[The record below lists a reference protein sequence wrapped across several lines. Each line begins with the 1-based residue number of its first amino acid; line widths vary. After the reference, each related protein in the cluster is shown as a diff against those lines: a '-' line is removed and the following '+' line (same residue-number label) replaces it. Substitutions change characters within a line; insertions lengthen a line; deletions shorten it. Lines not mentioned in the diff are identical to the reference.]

1 MEPKKHRWW
10 LLGILVALLLGF
22 FVFTFWDAILI
33 RVAPK
38 MVLTTAL
45 NDLFF
50 QMEQRFQDDPLLIV
64 AGSLEPE
71 GKYTIDVDLET
82 EKELLGP
89 VTYDMTLQTNGTA
102 HQLCAEGNVSTSSKA
117 LDFSLYLDS
126 DFMAVSS
133 VDLVGGICYGITY
146 DTFAADIRQ
155 IPLLNFLINDSLL
168 QKWESSVQEIQENMG
183 RPYALPGLPE
193 TSPEDM
199 RKTLMGIA
207 VLPCKAQKCA
217 ISLSDITVTG
227 YKLDFSVSGQQIKQ
241 ILSGMT
247 DGTDIG
253 EGTAVVSFY
262 LYENSVVKIGLLYEA
277 EGSSL
282 QYRLD
287 LGQNPL
293 ENLLS
298 LQGTQR
304 KNGEDNKLAITVA
317 TQNEENQYTETWN
330 IQKGNYDPLFI
341 AFAWNPLS
349 GDMTLKTSVAA
360 QPCLLNLSETENG
373 FRMTTDDLLSL
384 VYALSPNGQTTQ
396 KDEMVSCVMNVS
408 RGSEIVTPAY
418 KNLDQWSTED
428 FLVLLN
434 GVGSLLGIGIQ

>member
-1 MEPKKHRWW
+1 MERKKHRWW
-10 LLGILVALLLGF
+10 LLGILVAMFFGF
-22 FVFTFWDAILI
+22 FIFTFWDAILI

-50 QMEQRFQDDPLLIV
+50 QLEQRFQGNPLLIV
-64 AGSLEPE
+64 SGSLDPE
-71 GKYTIDVDLET
+71 GKYTVDMDLET
-82 EKELLGP
+82 ERELLGP
-89 VTYDMTLQTNGTA
+89 VTYDMTLQTNGMA
-102 HQLCAEGNVSTSSKA
+102 HQLLAKGTASTSSKA
-117 LDFSLYLDS
+117 VDLSLYLDS

-133 VDLVGGICYGITY
+133 VDLVGGIYYGITY
-146 DTFAADIRQ
+146 DTFAADMRQ
-155 IPLLNFLINDSLL
+155 IPFMNYLINDSLL
-168 QKWESSVQEIQENMG
+168 QKWESSIQEIQANMG
-183 RPYALPGLPE
+183 RTYALPGFPE
-193 TSPEDM
+193 TSPEDL

-207 VLPCKAQKCA
+207 ALPCKAQKCA

-241 ILSGMT
+241 LLSGMT
-247 DGTDIG
+247 DSTDIG
-253 EGTAVVSFY
+253 EGTAAVSFY
-262 LYENSVVKIGLLYEA
+262 LYENSIVKIDLLYEA

-282 QYRLD
+282 QYCLD

-304 KNGEDNKLAITVA
+304 KNGEGNKLAITVA

-330 IQKGNYDPLFI
+330 IQQGSDDPLII
-341 AFAWNPLS
+341 AFTWNPLS

-373 FRMTTDDLLSL
+373 FRMTTDDLLNL
-384 VYALSPNGQTTQ
+384 VNALSPNEQTTQ
-396 KDEMVSCVMNVS
+396 KDDKISCVMNVS

-418 KNLDQWSTED
+418 KNLDQWSMED

>member
-102 HQLCAEGNVSTSSKA
+102 HQLCAEGNVSTSSKT

-330 IQKGNYDPLFI
+330 IQKGNDDPLFI

>member
-168 QKWESSVQEIQENMG
+168 QKWESSVQEIQEDMG

-330 IQKGNYDPLFI
+330 IQKGNDDPLFI